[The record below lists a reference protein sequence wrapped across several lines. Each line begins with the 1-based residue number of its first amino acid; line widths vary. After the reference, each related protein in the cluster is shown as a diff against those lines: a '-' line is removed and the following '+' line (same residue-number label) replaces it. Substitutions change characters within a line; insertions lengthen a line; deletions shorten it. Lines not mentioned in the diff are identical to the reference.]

1 MTIPVLS
8 PSFNLKQVENICLF
22 GVGTYFKDCFAQI
35 CLVLGK
41 KPELLADND
50 ESKWGSSLFGIK
62 CVSPDTLTGMANDL
76 VVVITVRQY
85 ESIYEQLKQLG
96 IKHILV
102 MNFERGHSH
111 IAGLYELTD
120 KNDIPRVEVDTNLL
134 KGKWALVT
142 GASRG
147 IGFQIATSLA
157 GLGVN
162 LLAHSRDKSHN
173 QEVVRQ
179 CLAKNVEVISVEAD
193 LVDSNQIERMLHGLP
208 EIDILINSAGI
219 SLACDDYWKTSPIDF
234 IETLKVNT
242 IAPVILSNALIP
254 KMISQGY
261 GRVVNVSSTI
271 QYRPYEMA
279 YACSKAAL
287 DKYVHD
293 ISPTL
298 DGTGVKMSLLDPGWL
313 KTDMGGENATHDVE
327 SVLPGALL
335 GVVMDDFENGRW
347 FSAQDFA
354 GQDLESAIAKV
365 NRMSSKSEL
374 MTGC

>member
-1 MTIPVLS
+1 
-8 PSFNLKQVENICLF
+8 
-22 GVGTYFKDCFAQI
+22 
-35 CLVLGK
+35 
-41 KPELLADND
+41 
-50 ESKWGSSLFGIK
+50 
-62 CVSPDTLTGMANDL
+62 
-76 VVVITVRQY
+76 
-85 ESIYEQLKQLG
+85 
-96 IKHILV
+96 
-102 MNFERGHSH
+102 
-111 IAGLYELTD
+111 
-120 KNDIPRVEVDTNLL
+120 
-134 KGKWALVT
+134 
-142 GASRG
+142 
-147 IGFQIATSLA
+147 
-157 GLGVN
+157 
-162 LLAHSRDKSHN
+162 
-173 QEVVRQ
+173 
-179 CLAKNVEVISVEAD
+179 
-193 LVDSNQIERMLHGLP
+193 
-208 EIDILINSAGI
+208 
-219 SLACDDYWKTSPIDF
+219 
-234 IETLKVNT
+234 
-242 IAPVILSNALIP
+242 
-254 KMISQGY
+254 MISQGY